1 MVGGEVFVLKLKS
14 YRITDVVKAISN
26 SPKIK
31 IIGVRPGEKIHEEMI
46 SRFDSVNT
54 LEFKNFFII
63 LPDLSFKGLKL
74 NKFKKKFKGQSPKL
88 CKPNFSYNSYEN
100 KNFLK
105 VNEIKNL
112 IKIFQKK

>member
-1 MVGGEVFVLKLKS
+1 MVGGEVFVPKLKS

-88 CKPNFSYNSYEN
+88 KTQFSYNSYEN
-100 KNFLK
+100 KNF
-105 VNEIKNL
+105 
-112 IKIFQKK
+112 

>member
-1 MVGGEVFVLKLKS
+1 MLLKQYL
-14 YRITDVVKAISN
+14 IHQ
-26 SPKIK
+26 KIK

-74 NKFKKKFKGQSPKL
+74 NKFKK
-88 CKPNFSYNSYEN
+88 N
-100 KNFLK
+100 LK
-105 VNEIKNL
+105 DNLQNYVNPIFHTIVMK
-112 IKIFQKK
+112 IKIFKKLMK